1 MAGCERRLPLDPPD
15 PLARPRSGLALVNSL
30 LKTGLWGPSKSG
42 ARPLNRHE
50 SALSAADYD
59 RIAAVLW

>member
-1 MAGCERRLPLDPPD
+1 MRTEASAGS
-15 PLARPRSGLALVNSL
+15 ARPACTAPKRLALVNSL